1 MLLWFWG
8 TAFLTVWVVF
18 HDPSIDYRFLLVGAI
33 LPDLIDAPFGG
44 ARVAHSVT
52 FAVAVLL
59 VVMLATIGRRTWRR
73 RLLFLPIGMLLHLVY
88 DGAFTNTRVFW
99 WPFSGVGLPD
109 AQLPTVERGL
119 ALDLLLELVG
129 FVILAWAWR
138 RFGLRDAARRRLF
151 WRTGTLVP
159 PSVIH

>member
-1 MLLWFWG
+1 VLLWFWG
-8 TAFLTVWVVF
+8 TAFLTVWAVF

-73 RLLFLPIGMLLHLVY
+73 RLLFLPIGMLLHLVF
-88 DGAFTNTRVFW
+88 DGTFTDAKVFW
-99 WPFSGVGLPD
+99 WPFSGLSPSDAALPSIS
-109 AQLPTVERGL
+109 RG
-119 ALDLLLELVG
+119 AWDVLLELVG
-129 FVILAWAWR
+129 FAILAWAWR
-138 RFGLRDAARRRLF
+138 RFDLRDPANRRLF
-151 WRTGTLVP
+151 WRTGHLRVG
-159 PSVIH
+159 SVID

>member
-1 MLLWFWG
+1 VLLWFWG

-33 LPDLIDAPFGG
+33 LPDVLDAPFGG

-52 FAVAVLL
+52 FAVAVLV
-59 VVMLATIGRRTWRR
+59 VVMLVTIGRRPLRKK
-73 RLLFLPIGMLLHLVY
+73 LLFVPIGMLLHLVF
-88 DGAFTNTRVFW
+88 DGAFTDARVFW
-99 WPFSGVGLPD
+99 WPFSGVPWPD
-109 AQLPTVERGL
+109 AQLPTIERGL
-119 ALDLLLELVG
+119 SVDLLLELIG
-129 FVILAWAWR
+129 AVILGWAWR
-138 RFGLRDAARRRLF
+138 RFGLADRTRRRRF